1 MKFYEV
7 QKALEEGKKVRRNGM
22 PNNQC
27 ILLVSFITMDNTKCT
42 YIRTTTGNIGS
53 DKLYHF
59 TYGDLIAED
68 WEIVEDIQKVENNT
82 SEIIADLQDQI
93 NYLKKEVNILKANV
107 QNDTKKRL
115 FLDTKRGVGIRD

>member
-1 MKFYEV
+1 VKLYEV
-7 QKALEEGKKVRRNGM
+7 LQALEEGKKIKSKRFGIIYFNDGRLWYEQSVFAEPITGLPSN
-22 PNNQC
+22 
-27 ILLVSFITMDNTKCT
+27 LLFAN
-42 YIRTTTGNIGS
+42 
-53 DKLYHF
+53 
-59 TYGDLIAED
+59 D
-68 WEIVEDIQKVENNT
+68 WEIAENLLKVENNT